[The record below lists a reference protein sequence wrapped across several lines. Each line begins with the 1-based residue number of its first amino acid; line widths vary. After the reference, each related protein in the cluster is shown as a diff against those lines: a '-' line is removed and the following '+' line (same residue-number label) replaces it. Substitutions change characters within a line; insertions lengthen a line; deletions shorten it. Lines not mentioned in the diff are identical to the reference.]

1 MSTQVTKESVSYVA
15 AFQSLQQRA
24 EARGNA
30 TWINRLRENAFDRF
44 EQTGFPTT
52 RDEEWKYTNVAQIAK
67 TKFAL
72 TVSGNED
79 LTLAESVS
87 GNMAVEEFACPEA
100 RNSRMVFVNGVFQ
113 AGLSSLSGLPQ
124 GVIAMSLAEA
134 LENETHQLVLRERLA
149 RQADY
154 NTNPFTAL
162 NTAFLENGAYLRIPK
177 DVQVNAPI
185 HLLFLSD
192 PQSDN
197 APQASFPRV
206 IIVAEKG
213 SAATVIESYASA
225 QDGVY
230 LTNAVVEIFIEDNA
244 RLEHYKVQRENAQSF
259 HIAMTAAELGRDSR
273 FNSTT
278 ITLGAEL
285 SRHDILVKLD
295 AEGSECS
302 VDGLYLVTTG
312 QHTDTHS
319 IIDHRVPHC
328 TSHQLYKGILD
339 GKSRAVFNGKIFVRV
354 DAQQT
359 NAFQT
364 NRNLLL
370 SPEARVDTKPQLEI
384 YADDVKCSHGA
395 TVGQLEEEE
404 LFYLLSRGLN
414 TDLARNLLTYGFAE
428 EVINKIKIES
438 IKAQLDE
445 TVLHRLHARLG
456 TTEEALA

>member
-1 MSTQVTKESVSYVA
+1 MSTRAMKESVSYVA

-24 EARGNA
+24 EARGSA
-30 TWINRLRENAFDRF
+30 AWINRLRENAFDRF

-52 RDEEWKYTNVAQIAK
+52 RDEEWKYTNIAQIAK
-67 TKFAL
+67 TKFAQ
-72 TVSGNED
+72 TVSGNE
-79 LTLAESVS
+79 ESARANS
-87 GNMAVEEFACPEA
+87 TAIEQYACPEA
-100 RNSRMVFVNGVFQ
+100 RDSQMVFVNGVFQ
-113 AGLSSLSGLPQ
+113 TALSSLGDLPQ
-124 GVIAMSLAEA
+124 GIVAMSLAEA
-134 LENETHQLVLRERLA
+134 LENETHQIVLRERLA

-154 NTNPFTAL
+154 NANPFTAL
-162 NTAFLENGAYLRIPK
+162 NTAFIENGAYLRIPK
-177 DVQVNAPI
+177 DAQVGAPI

-192 PQSDN
+192 IKGDD
-197 APQASFPRV
+197 ALQASFPRV
-206 IIVAEKG
+206 VIVAEKG

-230 LTNAVVEIFIEDNA
+230 LTNAVVEIFVEDNA
-244 RLEHYKVQRENAQSF
+244 RLEHYKVQRESAQSF
-259 HIAMTAAELGRDSR
+259 HIAATNAELGRDSR

-295 AEGSECS
+295 AEGSECA

-404 LFYLLSRGLN
+404 LFYLLSRGLHS
-414 TDLARNLLTYGFAE
+414 DLARNLLTYGFAE

-456 TTEEALA
+456 TPEEALA